1 MIHHINHKDF
11 LKYIKTN
18 YPQYL
23 HVFSKKNSFLQKV
36 LNIFYSQQLLLEYLK
51 NTTTNTV
58 SLFNIENI
66 TGSHKDNYLLI
77 PINID
82 DM

>member
-51 NTTTNTV
+51 N
-58 SLFNIENI
+58 
-66 TGSHKDNYLLI
+66 
-77 PINID
+77 
-82 DM
+82 